1 MKRALGS
8 TTTRE
13 DELRRAGRALFGQKF
28 NGVFA
33 ADERFPESTG
43 YSIVNTKARR
53 TGGEHWL
60 AFANGLMYDSF
71 GRDKSGDAE
80 QHVAQKDCGQRCLAW
95 LCVYDELGPESAAA
109 V

>member
-1 MKRALGS
+1 LKKVLGDTS
-8 TTTRE
+8 TSE
-13 DELRRAGRALFGQKF
+13 DELRRAGRALFGDKF
-28 NGVFA
+28 VGVFA
-33 ADERFPESTG
+33 ADECCSEAG

-71 GRDKSGDAE
+71 GRDQSGDAE
-80 QHVAQKDCGQRCLAW
+80 QHVVQKDCGQRCLAW
-95 LCVYDELGPESAAA
+95 LCVYDELGADFAAT